1 LPIDSVFELF
11 KWLLSAT
18 LPLILFLFG
27 RQMLKR
33 TDEKNGKNSHDIV
46 DMKVELKLKDQRI
59 RELEI
64 KIAVLEER
72 LKGLQ

>member
-1 LPIDSVFELF
+1 VFEYF
-11 KWLLSAT
+11 KWAVSAT

-46 DMKVELKLKDQRI
+46 DMKVELKLKEQKI
-59 RELEI
+59 HGLEI
-64 KIAVLEER
+64 QIAVLEEKIR
-72 LKGLQ
+72 SLQ